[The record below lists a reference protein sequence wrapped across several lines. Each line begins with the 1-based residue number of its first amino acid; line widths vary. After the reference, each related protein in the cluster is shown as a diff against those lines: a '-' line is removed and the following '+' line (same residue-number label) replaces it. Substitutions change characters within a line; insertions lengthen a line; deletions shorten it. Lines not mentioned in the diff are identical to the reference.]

1 MRSKCP
7 SLTRAP
13 DYKCPCDNERY
24 QQFGAGGELYPR
36 YLDLQDGRVLLTFT
50 VRCGRTILTTNATTH
65 HHCVN
70 TTDGENI
77 GLRAVLS
84 TDHGRTFDFEH
95 DRIII
100 MVQPKD

>member
-1 MRSKCP
+1 MGSR
-7 SLTRAP
+7 
-13 DYKCPCDNERY
+13 
-24 QQFGAGGELYPR
+24 
-36 YLDLQDGRVLLTFT
+36 LQ

-100 MVQPKD
+100 KAQPATPAAGAPDPSGGGCKRPLLSARLVSWRLTAC

>member
-1 MRSKCP
+1 MGSR
-7 SLTRAP
+7 
-13 DYKCPCDNERY
+13 
-24 QQFGAGGELYPR
+24 
-36 YLDLQDGRVLLTFT
+36 LQ

-100 MVQPKD
+100 KAQPATPAAGAPDPSGGGCKRPLLSCSAGLSLTFDC